1 MAGNV
6 QDGFLAEARRS
17 GASVVLTLINGTGF
31 QGVITAFDSFT
42 LVLRDGA
49 LHRLIYKHAIAT
61 IAPEHAAELVP
72 PPEPS

>member
-1 MAGNV
+1 MPGNV

-17 GASVVLTLINGTGF
+17 GASVVLALTNGNELK
-31 QGVITAFDSFT
+31 GVVTAFDSFT

-72 PPEPS
+72 PQEPS